1 MRNPFISFVIPTRDR
16 PDLIEHTLRSLS
28 LQTSK
33 NFEVII
39 SDNYISKPCKKIFDR
54 YKSKNFRYLHPSKPL
69 SMLDNWEYGLQYCRG
84 DYVSFLS
91 DKYMV
96 YSETVEKLINLCT
109 EYNELPDIVSWLTD
123 VTMPFR
129 KNDFESVRF
138 YKFLPTRETENF
150 DPIEELKRRRK
161 KIYADIDNNGYPGW
175 YRGKINSGMYS
186 RKLIEKIIN
195 KHSKLFPPIF
205 PDQSSLALGLA
216 NAEICIDY
224 GKPLVQHL
232 SIHGNG
238 KTMRRTANGHMDY
251 INENCSDL
259 NINDLPIP
267 GLHTSIT
274 NIEVYDWYANER
286 IKSKLNYSD
295 VDFEL
300 LVKLS
305 EEYHNEINWTDLSIK
320 HDQVDL
326 LKNFKR
332 KNEID
337 NYKNTK
343 STNRNFKL
351 FLIKITTVLSRID
364 FLNLIRS
371 IKDVLSSSKGGK
383 RWSTFKI
390 LDSFH
395 VINKNG
401 KYSWKLFKLKW
412 MLKKIIGLNI
422 TK

>member
-1 MRNPFISFVIPTRDR
+1 MKNPFISFVIPTRDR
-16 PDLIEHTLRSLS
+16 PDLIEYTLRSFS

-33 NFEVII
+33 DFEVIL
-39 SDNYISKPCKKIFDR
+39 SDNFTSKPCKKVFDK

-69 SMLDNWEYGLQYCRG
+69 SMLDNWEFALQHCRG
-84 DYVSFLS
+84 DYVSFLT

-109 EYNELPDIVSWLTD
+109 EYNELPDIVSWLSD
-123 VTMPFR
+123 VTMPIR

-150 DPIEELKRRRK
+150 DPIEELKRKRK
-161 KIYADIDNNGYPGW
+161 KIYADIDKNGYPGW
-175 YRGKINSGMYS
+175 YRGKITSGMYS

-232 SIHGNG
+232 SIDGNG

-305 EEYHNEINWTDLSIK
+305 EEYHNEINWTDLSVK

-343 STNRNFKL
+343 STNRNFQL
-351 FLIKITTVLSRID
+351 FLIKVTKLISRID

-371 IKDVLSSSKGGK
+371 IKDIFSSSTGGK

-390 LDSFH
+390 LDDFH
-395 VINKNG
+395 IIKKNKNH
-401 KYSWKLFKLKW
+401 SWKSFKLNW
-412 MLKKIIGLNI
+412 ILKKTLGLNI
-422 TK
+422 LK